1 MTTPVGTLSIVITAD
16 GAAAESLL
24 ATLESVAA
32 ARLPSTEIIYVVAAS
47 DPHAAIASR
56 MPDDVHV
63 RVVTTDAD
71 ATRSHSRRR
80 GLRAT
85 SGTYIAFLVAG
96 DLLSDPTAL
105 ARARASVTPSPD
117 GPAADVVVFDRPAR
131 DEKTSASARRS
142 PRAVRRSP
150 DAILGTFA
158 SDVDGPHVRSR
169 LLLRSSILRD
179 IDRRLGDIDAF
190 EDTVVMLLAAA
201 AGASFVL
208 APSAAAAFER
218 RGESAAGAAH
228 PDAVRNA
235 TRAVSA
241 AVAIEPVVSE
251 SARHSPNPEP
261 LLLGYEGIR
270 ERAIG
275 DALEGAAGL
284 PEPQG
289 AKALDDL
296 RTIVSEADIVAAA
309 ARSARVLAFVASRT
323 APVPLG
329 STPVRSVLLT
339 TNIVTTGGVSGV
351 LLTQARFL
359 IDAGHRVTVVAHR
372 AGSDESALPSGAAF
386 EQITGAT
393 KAERMRKWA
402 EVCRRHEIDLVI
414 DHRVLYSRDWHE
426 YALVSTG
433 AGIPTI
439 GWIHN
444 FAARPTYN
452 GNDLHT
458 LLAAYLPALSRL
470 IVLSPLDVAFWKL
483 RGIDRTSYLPNPPS
497 PLLLSSAGSGRPR
510 LAPAGRRLE
519 LVWWGRLEEHTK
531 KVTALVDVASSLK
544 RSGVD
549 FRLRIVGPDWTD
561 MSASSLR
568 DLVSERS
575 LDGMVEI
582 TGPMHGQELL
592 DAVDSSDLFV
602 NTSIIEGY
610 PLTLSEAQARGLPVA
625 MYDLP
630 WLALLEAND
639 GVLTVPQGDA
649 DALAAAIADLAS
661 DPNAYEAASR
671 ASIAAAQRAVSHD
684 FATLYA
690 QLVRGELPDSFSP
703 APTREDA
710 ERLLRL
716 LLFFAEN
723 ATFVPARAP
732 SRRGGRRATARTN
745 GRGTSWA
752 ARLES
757 RLTPLGH
764 DLVTVFPW
772 ARPAAR
778 RVKNALLHR

>member
-32 ARLPSTEIIYVVAAS
+32 ARLPSTEIICVVAAS

-85 SGTYIAFLVAG
+85 SGAYIAFLVAG

-105 ARARASVTPSPD
+105 ARTRASVTPSPD

-158 SDVDGPHVRSR
+158 SDVDGPHIRSR

-208 APSAAAAFER
+208 APSAAPAFER
-218 RGESAAGAAH
+218 RGIRRGAAH

-296 RTIVSEADIVAAA
+296 RMIVSEADIVAAA
-309 ARSARVLAFVASRT
+309 ARSARVLAFVAART

-329 STPVRSVLLT
+329 SRPVRSVLLT
-339 TNIVTTGGVSGV
+339 TNIVTTGGVSG
-351 LLTQARFL
+351 
-359 IDAGHRVTVVAHR
+359 
-372 AGSDESALPSGAAF
+372 
-386 EQITGAT
+386 
-393 KAERMRKWA
+393 
-402 EVCRRHEIDLVI
+402 
-414 DHRVLYSRDWHE
+414 
-426 YALVSTG
+426 
-433 AGIPTI
+433 
-439 GWIHN
+439 
-444 FAARPTYN
+444 
-452 GNDLHT
+452 
-458 LLAAYLPALSRL
+458 
-470 IVLSPLDVAFWKL
+470 
-483 RGIDRTSYLPNPPS
+483 
-497 PLLLSSAGSGRPR
+497 
-510 LAPAGRRLE
+510 
-519 LVWWGRLEEHTK
+519 
-531 KVTALVDVASSLK
+531 
-544 RSGVD
+544 
-549 FRLRIVGPDWTD
+549 
-561 MSASSLR
+561 
-568 DLVSERS
+568 
-575 LDGMVEI
+575 
-582 TGPMHGQELL
+582 
-592 DAVDSSDLFV
+592 
-602 NTSIIEGY
+602 
-610 PLTLSEAQARGLPVA
+610 
-625 MYDLP
+625 
-630 WLALLEAND
+630 
-639 GVLTVPQGDA
+639 
-649 DALAAAIADLAS
+649 
-661 DPNAYEAASR
+661 
-671 ASIAAAQRAVSHD
+671 
-684 FATLYA
+684 
-690 QLVRGELPDSFSP
+690 FS
-703 APTREDA
+703 
-710 ERLLRL
+710 
-716 LLFFAEN
+716 
-723 ATFVPARAP
+723 
-732 SRRGGRRATARTN
+732 
-745 GRGTSWA
+745 
-752 ARLES
+752 
-757 RLTPLGH
+757 
-764 DLVTVFPW
+764 
-772 ARPAAR
+772 
-778 RVKNALLHR
+778 